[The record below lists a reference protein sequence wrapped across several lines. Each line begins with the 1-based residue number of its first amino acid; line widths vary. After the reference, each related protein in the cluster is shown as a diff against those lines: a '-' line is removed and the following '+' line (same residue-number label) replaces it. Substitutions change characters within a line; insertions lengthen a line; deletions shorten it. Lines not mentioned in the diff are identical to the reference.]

1 MEKNIFE
8 FAARNALRFNTAKGL
23 VTVEDLYHLSLE
35 QLNQTGKGIIAQI
48 KANGEESLLNA
59 KTSVDEKLEVG
70 LDLIKH
76 VITYK
81 QDIAQARVDAKEK
94 AAKKAKILEV
104 LARKQD
110 ASLEGKSEAELLAE
124 LQALNA

>member
-8 FAARNALRFNTAKGL
+8 FAARNALRFSSSKGQ

-35 QLNQTGKGIIAQI
+35 HLNEIGKGIMAQI

-70 LDLIKH
+70 LELVKH
-76 VITYK
+76 VINHK
-81 QDIAQARVDAKEK
+81 QEIAKARSDAKEK
-94 AAKKAKILEV
+94 ATKRAKILEV

-124 LQALNA
+124 LDALNA

>member
-23 VTVEDLYHLSLE
+23 VTVEDLYHLTLD
-35 QLNQTGKGIIAQI
+35 QLNETGKGIIAQI
-48 KANGEESLLNA
+48 KANDEGSLLSV

-70 LDLIKH
+70 LELIKH
-76 VITYK
+76 VIAYK
-81 QDIAQARVDAKEK
+81 QEIVQARADAKEK
-94 AAKKAKILEV
+94 ATKRAKILEV

-124 LQALNA
+124 LDALNA